1 MAKKT
6 DEAPVPEAPLK
17 VKRQRRRIY
26 EEPAPE
32 PAAQAEASAAPAQ
45 ASESQAVKPQPAEA
59 QAEPAPALPPM
70 VTAQP
75 AAAASP
81 ITEAAA
87 RAVIRHHMLAA
98 MGIGLAPLPLVD
110 TLAVSAV
117 QLLLVRK
124 LALRHGVAFAPG
136 RARGLIASLLGGA
149 GAVSI
154 ATGFWFSWVKAVPV
168 VGASV
173 GAATMPV
180 MAGASTW
187 ALGMVFL
194 RHFQAGGTLA
204 DFNPLRQGKAFAAR
218 FTEGRREAA
227 GVPKPSSASTP

>member
-1 MAKKT
+1 MARKKE
-6 DEAPVPEAPLK
+6 EAPIPEAPLK

-32 PAAQAEASAAPAQ
+32 PETQSKAQAEAQPNQAHAA
-45 ASESQAVKPQPAEA
+45 EPQVA
-59 QAEPAPALPPM
+59 PAPALPPAL
-70 VTAQP
+70 TEQP
-75 AAAASP
+75 AAAAGP
-81 ITEAAA
+81 ISEAEA
-87 RAVIRHHMLAA
+87 RVVIRHHMLAA

-117 QLLLVRK
+117 QLLLIRK

-136 RARGLIASLLGGA
+136 RARGLIASLFGGA

-173 GAATMPV
+173 GAATMPA

-187 ALGMVFL
+187 ALGMIFL

-204 DFNPLRQGKAFAAR
+204 DFNPLRQGRAFAASLA
-218 FTEGRREAA
+218 EGRREARA
-227 GVPKPSSASTP
+227 ARP